1 MPGPSDYVYQRMEAQ
16 TQQVT
21 HLLTSGSSYALDVH
35 ATVESWL
42 APDGSG
48 RVVTTYTSVSFA
60 SDQDRALWEESGKRA
75 IPTTGDVAEESYRQ
89 SGLPYYPIDT
99 LPTDPTALRTALN
112 DGSVIERAS
121 GDLNLLST
129 IGTLLSQEDV
139 PSDLRHALFEVA
151 ATIPTV
157 GVEHDV
163 LDPIGREAV
172 AVSFVDDAG
181 TTRLFFDPS
190 DATFLGRSETFVPA
204 SGGPGVIDWRA
215 YVARGVVSDLGE
227 RPAS

>member
-1 MPGPSDYVYQRMEAQ
+1 MPGPSDFVYQRMEVQ
-16 TQQVT
+16 TQKVT
-21 HLLTSGSSYALDVH
+21 HLLTSGSSFALDIH

-42 APDGSG
+42 ATDGSG

-60 SDQDRALWEESGKRA
+60 SDQDRAVWEDNGKPA
-75 IPTTGDVAEESYRQ
+75 IPSTGDVVQEPYLK
-89 SGLPYYPIDT
+89 SGLAYYPIDK
-99 LPTDPTALRTALN
+99 LPTDPTALRAALN
-112 DGSVIERAS
+112 DGSVIEPAP

-151 ATIPTV
+151 ASIPTV

-163 LDPIGREAV
+163 LDPIGRQAV
-172 AVSFVDDAG
+172 AISFVDDAG
-181 TTRLFFDPS
+181 ATRLFFDPT
-190 DATFLGRSETFVPA
+190 DAKFLGRSETFV
-204 SGGPGVIDWRA
+204 SEGGGPGVIDWSA
-215 YVARGVVSDLGE
+215 YLERGVVSDLGE